1 MYKLIITT
9 MTVVIKLG
17 SIVQIVD
24 ASLIDVLI

>member
-9 MTVVIKLG
+9 VKVVIKLG
-17 SIVQIVD
+17 SIVPIVN

>member
-9 MTVVIKLG
+9 VKVVIKLD
-17 SIVQIVD
+17 SIIPIVD